1 MSDEMQPEYHEQQ
14 QAPVK
19 ASATSRFESYGAAA
33 VIAIIA
39 LCIGLIAYAGYQRR
53 AVARVTAQAAQAN
66 AALSET
72 RSQVDTLSSQMNAM
86 MAAEQA
92 RQQREAQA
100 QEARR
105 QAAVRAQATVAH
117 RRRVEDPRW
126 KKMQSQLDAQQQAI
140 DSTRKDL
147 SSVLDSTRTELS
159 GSIARNHDEL
169 VALERRGERN
179 YYEFDID
186 KSKQFRPTGPVGIKL
201 RKANT
206 KHQYADLQLMVD
218 DAQLDKKHVNLY
230 EPVTFLNTDTGVP
243 VQLVIQ
249 RIDKNRIHGYVSEP
263 KYKAAQLTASSD
275 SAPQPER
282 KKLEV
287 PK

>member
-1 MSDEMQPEYHEQQ
+1 MSDEMQPQYQEQP
-14 QAPVK
+14 AG
-19 ASATSRFESYGAAA
+19 TSKGSRLDGYGAAI

-39 LCIGLIAYAGYQRR
+39 LCIGLIAYAGYQRQ
-53 AVARVTAQAAQAN
+53 AVARITAQATQAN
-66 AALSET
+66 LALSET
-72 RSQVDTLSSQMNAM
+72 RGQVDALSARMNEM
-86 MAAEQA
+86 MAAEQT
-92 RQQREAQA
+92 RQQRETQA
-100 QEARR
+100 LQARR
-105 QAAVRAQATVAH
+105 QAVARTRTTAAH

-147 SSVLDSTRTELS
+147 SSALDSTRTELS
-159 GSIARNHDEL
+159 GSIARTHDEL
-169 VALERRGERN
+169 VALQRRGERN
-179 YYEFDID
+179 YYEFDIS
-186 KSKQFRPTGPVGIKL
+186 KNKQFRATGPVGIKL
-201 RKANT
+201 KKANT

-263 KYKAAQLTASSD
+263 KYRAAQLTASSD

-282 KKLEV
+282 KKLEL